1 MTPGRLPLAQS
12 KAKSIFFNRWAV
24 FVLFI
29 GILVV
34 YGLSYDQRQSDY
46 DEFWMENSQD
56 YVVENVT
63 LLSSLDSYYWLKMA
77 REYDRGTL
85 GKGQSEPT
93 KGYPDLQKLAIND
106 TPSLL
111 AVLISFAK
119 NFTGGDYYRAGIF
132 LVPILAGFF
141 VFPLF
146 FYFNRLGYGAS
157 AILGGLIGTFGHAYY
172 DRTLMGRVDTDLL
185 NTFFPL
191 AIACFILPMNK
202 EKSWRA
208 NLLLSAGAGLMSYLF
223 TWWYQQASFIPV
235 FWVVMA
241 VYLVFGRVPWKQIV
255 AILLVFL
262 VASGPEHLS
271 QILESM
277 QTFIKAYVTPPPT
290 GQIAWPNILATV
302 AEAQTRSLATKFKML
317 HGYLPLVYIGFSGLI
332 YLCLRRF
339 RQMIPLAPLLA
350 VGAWAMVG
358 PNRFVMYLAPLIGI
372 GVGVVLEETIR
383 FLWSRIRLPQSLV
396 PVISIFLMFTLF
408 FSTASYTGFYAH
420 AGAIIPSSAVQAMLD
435 IKRIVPKHSA
445 MFTPFWEYGYP
456 LMEVGDFA
464 TYHDGGLQGGMRTTL
479 ASKTMTSTR
488 QEEMVSLL
496 AYLEDHGFNQLNAV
510 IRKERLSAKEMMD
523 LVFSY
528 PKGFT
533 GENVHVL
540 YLEDMI
546 VKFPPMSKFGTWDFE
561 QRTSDS
567 MDYVEIFCFS
577 MADNLMTCTDGTV
590 DLTRGVMNDGVT
602 DIPLS
607 AAYFVNDGYVVD
619 QKNYAGNDGYYLQV
633 LMKNGKVNMIL
644 VADEKLF
651 KTNFN
656 QQYLLGN
663 FDRRYFE
670 EVYNNFPVA
679 RVLKVKS
686 ADNPSPGGG

>member
-1 MTPGRLPLAQS
+1 LILSR
-12 KAKSIFFNRWAV
+12 AKSILINRWAV

-34 YGLSYDQRQSDY
+34 YGLSYYQRQADY
-46 DEFWMENSQD
+46 DGFWMENSQD

-63 LLSSLDSYYWLKMA
+63 LLASLDSYYWLKMA
-77 REYDRGTL
+77 RELDKGTL
-85 GKGQSEPT
+85 GKGQSDPT

-106 TPSLL
+106 TPSHV
-111 AVLISFAK
+111 ATLISVAK

-132 LVPILAGFF
+132 LVPILAGLF

-146 FYFNRLGYGAS
+146 FYFNRLGFGAS

-191 AIACFILPMNK
+191 AIACFILPMDR
-202 EKSWRA
+202 EKSWRT
-208 NLLLSAGAGLMSYLF
+208 NLLLAAGAGLMSYLF
-223 TWWYQQASFIPV
+223 TRWYQQASFIPV
-235 FWVVMA
+235 FLVVMA
-241 VYLVFGRVPWKQIV
+241 VYIVLGRVPWKQVV

-262 VASGPEHLS
+262 LASGPEHLS
-271 QILESM
+271 QVLGSM
-277 QTFIKAYVTPPPT
+277 QTFIKAYVNPPPT

-302 AEAQTRSLATKFKML
+302 AEAQTRSLETKLKML
-317 HGYLPLVYIGFSGLI
+317 HGFVPLVFVGFAGLF
-332 YLCLRRF
+332 YLCIRRF

-358 PNRFVMYLAPLIGI
+358 PNRFVMYLAPLIGV
-372 GVGVVLEETIR
+372 GVGVVLERTVR
-383 FLWSRIRLPQSLV
+383 YLWGRTRLPQSFI
-396 PVISIFLMFTLF
+396 PVVSVLLMFTLF
-408 FSTASYTGFYAH
+408 FPTATYTGFYAH
-420 AGAIIPSSAVQAMLD
+420 AGPIIKSSTVQAMLD
-435 IKRIVPKHSA
+435 IKRIVPEHSA
-445 MFTPFWEYGYP
+445 MFTPFWEYGYA

-479 ASKTMTSTR
+479 ASKAMTSTR

-496 AYLEDHGFNQLNAV
+496 AYLEDHGFNQLSAA
-510 IRKERLSAKEMMD
+510 IRKERLSADEMMD
-523 LVFSY
+523 LVFAY
-528 PKGFT
+528 PKQFA
-533 GENVHVL
+533 GENVYVL
-540 YLEDMI
+540 YFEDMI

-561 QRTSDS
+561 KRTSDL

-577 MADNLMTCTDGTV
+577 MVDNRMSCSDGTV
-590 DLTRGVMNDGVT
+590 DLTRGVMNDGST

-607 AAYFVNDGYVVD
+607 AAFFVDDGYVVE
-619 QKNYAGNDGYYLQV
+619 QKNYAAKDGYYLQV
-633 LMKNGKVNMIL
+633 LMKNGKVDKIL

-656 QQYLLGN
+656 QQFLLGN

-670 EVYNNFPVA
+670 EVYNDFPVA
-679 RVLKVKS
+679 RVLKVKTVNDPS
-686 ADNPSPGGG
+686 AGGG